1 MTESCYSNSIR
12 NIGFITATSRLDV
25 GRRQSE
31 KENSTEDYVGRITAI
46 FAPYI
51 SRNIP
56 EGKFIN
62 LQKEVKSIITEIRG
76 RDL

>member
-1 MTESCYSNSIR
+1 MSDQQYLSLIH
-12 NIGFITATSRLDV
+12 NIGFIPAVTSYTR
-25 GRRQSE
+25 E
-31 KENSTEDYVGRITAI
+31 KKNYEREVSSEDYVGRITAI

-51 SRNIP
+51 SRNIS

>member
-1 MTESCYSNSIR
+1 MSDQQYLSLIH
-12 NIGFITATSRLDV
+12 NIGFIPSVTSYTR
-25 GRRQSE
+25 E
-31 KENSTEDYVGRITAI
+31 KKNYEREVSSEDYVGRITAI

-62 LQKEVKSIITEIRG
+62 LQKELKSIITEIRG